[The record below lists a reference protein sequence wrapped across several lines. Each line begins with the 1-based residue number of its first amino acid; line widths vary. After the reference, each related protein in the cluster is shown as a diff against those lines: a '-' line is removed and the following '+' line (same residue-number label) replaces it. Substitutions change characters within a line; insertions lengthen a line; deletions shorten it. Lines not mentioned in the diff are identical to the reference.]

1 MIEDVRQIFQDFL
14 APELRAI
21 TARLDGID
29 KRFKAAEKI
38 ADARHNETMTRFE
51 MVQEQIRDVDLRSQ
65 ARDREIEKSISALQ
79 ETFQVSR
86 RLERLEA
93 LASKSGAAERSPC
106 PALRSA
112 AGMRV
117 YSDSACST
125 VAAMGMRESTR
136 VSFRS
141 SSTRSFTPDRM
152 SLCPRF

>member
-1 MIEDVRQIFQDFL
+1 MSMIEDVRQIFQDFL

-21 TARLDGID
+21 TARLDGLD
-29 KRFKAAEKI
+29 KRFDGVESRFVAAEKI

-93 LASKSGAAERSPC
+93 LASKSGAADPSPV
-106 PALRSA
+106 P
-112 AGMRV
+112 V
-117 YSDSACST
+117 PST
-125 VAAMGMRESTR
+125 S
-136 VSFRS
+136 
-141 SSTRSFTPDRM
+141 
-152 SLCPRF
+152 

>member
-29 KRFKAAEKI
+29 KRFEAAEKI

-93 LASKSGAAERSPC
+93 LASKSGAAEQSPA
-106 PALRSA
+106 P
-112 AGMRV
+112 V
-117 YSDSACST
+117 PST
-125 VAAMGMRESTR
+125 S
-136 VSFRS
+136 
-141 SSTRSFTPDRM
+141 
-152 SLCPRF
+152 